1 MDKQIVDKVN
11 RARLLADM
19 IKRHADSGEEM
30 SDTLLDLLEA
40 LVDVQTN
47 NVTRYKLN
55 LEQDRLTKPNHR
67 DTKTKYRYAS
77 VLPIGKELDE

>member
-1 MDKQIVDKVN
+1 VDREIVDKVN

-30 SDTLLDLLEA
+30 SNTLLDLLEA
-40 LVDVQTN
+40 LVDVQTG

-55 LEQDRLTKPNHR
+55 LEQDRLTKPNTNN
-67 DTKTKYRYAS
+67 TKTKYRYAS
-77 VLPIGKELDE
+77 VLPIGRELDE